1 MFTAFLL
8 GALAIAYIVL
18 KTLNT
23 KARFEEADARRLA
36 EEQRAKA
43 EAEEA
48 AEEGR
53 YLVNWYKNNNVNAEM
68 GVFYDL
74 EEWHNED
81 YSHSDATIT
90 PAAYDSIIQSYKQ
103 VLNDNGISVSVYAG
117 KNFAETRFTDH
128 GRSQVQWIAQY
139 NTRCTYEGTYR
150 GWQFT
155 STASLP
161 GVNGN
166 VDLSIFYY

>member
-48 AEEGR
+48 AEEEQMR
-53 YLVNWYKNNNVNAEM
+53 AEAIDVDPEVIDNETADE
-68 GVFYDL
+68 GPERA
-74 EEWHNED
+74 EEE
-81 YSHSDATIT
+81 
-90 PAAYDSIIQSYKQ
+90 
-103 VLNDNGISVSVYAG
+103 
-117 KNFAETRFTDH
+117 E
-128 GRSQVQWIAQY
+128 
-139 NTRCTYEGTYR
+139 
-150 GWQFT
+150 
-155 STASLP
+155 
-161 GVNGN
+161 
-166 VDLSIFYY
+166 